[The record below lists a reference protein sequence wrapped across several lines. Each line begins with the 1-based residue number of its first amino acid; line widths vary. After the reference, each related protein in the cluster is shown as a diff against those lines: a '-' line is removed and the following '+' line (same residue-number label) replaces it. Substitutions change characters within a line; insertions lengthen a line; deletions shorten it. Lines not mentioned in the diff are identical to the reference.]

1 MLLNP
6 KLMSLSSLPAAVIG
20 EILNI
25 EPAKAKQVLIGRII
39 KTNTMGMP
47 TRTIRPSG
55 PALVAASGRSS
66 SRRGGFDE
74 ILFTNQNVENAI
86 AKLELSIPGITR
98 RTHPNG
104 KIGLYA
110 THFLRPPKM
119 VRNHNRLIYNR
130 RFSGPIQKL
139 PIDPRPNNRSRNSLR
154 AVSKHYKTMVN
165 ATPRISRKR
174 SASPVG
180 GAGVEWGRKVRR
192 SVE

>member
-1 MLLNP
+1 
-6 KLMSLSSLPAAVIG
+6 MSLSSLPAAVIG

-25 EPAKAKQVLIGRII
+25 EPVKAKQVLIGHII

-47 TRTIRPSG
+47 TRTIRPSTG
-55 PALVAASGRSS
+55 PALAAASGRSS

-98 RTHPNG
+98 RTHRNG
-104 KIGLYA
+104 TIGLYA
-110 THFLRPPKM
+110 THFRRPPKM

-154 AVSKHYKTMVN
+154 AVSRYYKTMVN
-165 ATPRISRKR
+165 ATPRMPPRKR
-174 SASPVG
+174 SASPTG
-180 GAGVEWGRKVRR
+180 QNLKRVR
-192 SVE
+192 S